1 MADIMVLKTQQWLN
15 LTYGLDPRFHAVAED
30 GKTGWP
36 TIYALTRALQI
47 ELGIEQTADSFGP
60 TSRRLYA
67 ENPLRRNDGVLDRKY
82 AILQGAL
89 WCKGYDPGHYA
100 SENPNGLIGAEFDE
114 KVERAVL
121 ELKRDAGIQNPDGV
135 VTTNFMAAL
144 LSMDAFKLLS
154 SYGGKQAVRAFQ
166 QEMNRKYES
175 YIGIMPCDGVYGR
188 NTNKAVLYALQ
199 AEEGLPV
206 GVANGNFGPTTK
218 QCCPTIPYG
227 GMQKNYYGQVYT
239 AVQISQFTRLLKFGL
254 YVNGFGDGDFSG
266 EISSSVVK
274 QFQKHHAI
282 SVTGEAD
289 LRTWLS
295 IMISC
300 GDTSRPAVAADCAT
314 ILDEYKAR
322 TLATSGYQIV
332 GRYLTG
338 TIGQGISKALTK
350 EEIKIIFDF
359 GLRFFPIYQTS
370 ARSESYF
377 TPQQGAE
384 DAIAA
389 RTAAEGFG
397 IPSQTIIYFA
407 VDFDAM
413 DYQVTNSI
421 IPYFRAV
428 NQAMGS
434 KYKIGIYGARNI
446 CSRVANA
453 GYSVSSFVGD
463 MSTGF
468 SGNLG
473 FKIPDD
479 WAFDQFATVT
489 EGIGSGIGEIEIDKN
504 GYSGRDVGVS
514 SVNVTP
520 EGEHDDGLHNSKLQP
535 DVLLNRSGTA
545 IPVYARKVPGG
556 SGLYSYSCTGDLL
569 GYIEPGEFYTR
580 YHTGYIS
587 DGSETE
593 KDQWITNGDA
603 VHRICFRDRN
613 GSIAIGYIQEQLSAE
628 NYNKKESSLP
638 NQEPFHYY
646 NYNEVEDDLVK
657 QADHEL
663 PDVPFTFDVKK
674 TLPFYTKEGRYLG
687 TLQPG
692 EKILLNKN
700 EQGFASSQGGLEGP
714 WLMWFDER
722 LDKGGPTWS
731 PLNQQD
737 NTGAFVSLGYEYGAL
752 GAQRA
757 IW

>member
-1 MADIMVLKTQQWLN
+1 M
-15 LTYGLDPRFHAVAED
+15 TYSADPRYNVVEEN

-67 ENPLRRNDGVLDRKY
+67 ENPLRRKDGALDRKY

-89 WCKGYDPGHYA
+89 WCKGYDPGHYS

-121 ELKRDAGIQNPDGV
+121 ELKRDAGIQNPDGI

-154 SYGGKQAVRAFQ
+154 SYGGKQAVREFQ
-166 QEMNRKYES
+166 QEMNRKYEE

-218 QCCPTIPYG
+218 KCCPTIPYG
-227 GMQKNYYGQVYT
+227 GAQKDYYGQIYS
-239 AVQISQFTRLLKFGL
+239 AVQISQFTRILKFGL
-254 YVNGFGDGDFSG
+254 YVNGFGDGNFSG
-266 EISSSVVK
+266 EISSSVISH
-274 QFQKHHAI
+274 FQKHHAI
-282 SVTGEAD
+282 PVTGVAD
-289 LRTWLS
+289 LGTWLS

-322 TLATSGYQIV
+322 TLATSGYEII

-370 ARSESYF
+370 ARSEAYF
-377 TPQQGAE
+377 TPEQGAE
-384 DAIAA
+384 DAVAA
-389 RTAAEGFG
+389 RAAAESFG

-413 DYQVTNSI
+413 DYQITDRI

-428 NQAMGS
+428 NQAMGAQ
-434 KYKIGIYGARNI
+434 YKIGIYGARNI
-446 CSRVANA
+446 CSRVAKA

-489 EGIGSGIGEIEIDKN
+489 IGAGADIAMIEIDKN
-504 GYSGRDVGVS
+504 GYSGRDIGVS
-514 SVNVTP
+514 RVNATP
-520 EGEHDDGLHNSKLQP
+520 EGEHDDGLHNTDEQP
-535 DVLLNRSGTA
+535 DVLINRSGTA
-545 IPVYARKVPGG
+545 IPVYDRKIKGG
-556 SGLYSYSCTGDLL
+556 SGLYSYSCAGNLL

-580 YHTGYIS
+580 YR
-587 DGSETE
+587 TE
-593 KDQWITNGDA
+593 YKWYDRDNDEWQWITNGDA
-603 VHRICFRDRN
+603 VHRICFRDGT
-613 GSIAIGYIQEQLSAE
+613 GSITIGYIQEKLSAE
-628 NYNKKESSLP
+628 DYNKEESSLP

-646 NYNEVEDDLVK
+646 NYSKAEDDLVK
-657 QADHEL
+657 QADHL
-663 PDVPFTFDVKK
+663 QPYIPFTFDVKK
-674 TLPFYTKEGRYLG
+674 TLPFYTTEGQYLG
-687 TLQPG
+687 ALQPG
-692 EKILLNKN
+692 EKILLRKN
-700 EQGFASSQGGLEGP
+700 EAGFASSKGGFNNP

-722 LDKGGPTWS
+722 LNEDGATWS